1 MSRRGS
7 RSGKSKKGNG
17 YSKDGI
23 EFHKTPFYA
32 ATVTDLLWF
41 AQVGRNTGGM
51 QDDDREIYGGAAP
64 RMNPH
69 SHDKPLKPHVNTG
82 GL

>member
-1 MSRRGS
+1 VQKLSRRGS

-41 AQVGRNTGGM
+41 AQVGRAETQVECWTMTERFTVGGSAH
-51 QDDDREIYGGAAP
+51 EPTLP
-64 RMNPH
+64 R
-69 SHDKPLKPHVNTG
+69 
-82 GL
+82 